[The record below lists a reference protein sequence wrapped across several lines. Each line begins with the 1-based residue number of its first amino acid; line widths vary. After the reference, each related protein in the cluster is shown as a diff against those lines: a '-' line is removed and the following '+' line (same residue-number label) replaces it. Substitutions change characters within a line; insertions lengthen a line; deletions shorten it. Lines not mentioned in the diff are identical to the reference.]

1 MLYQANTEK
10 YQIWQGYCS
19 QQTNVCLLSYVLCS
33 NTASLHTRTSK
44 YINNMSDTVVIIT
57 KVLRKYYISL
67 IGRFCVLST
76 QTHIYL
82 FVLSIALPID
92 PLPEMLTR
100 RSKQFSHFDF
110 EYPVYS
116 SFEASV
122 EVLKGEEEGKSP
134 TITII
139 LCFMGFTNPLP
150 QIVTSMLK
158 LDVPKAFVA
167 WQAYRPASSASASF
181 ILNLDVTRSNSR
193 ISVVLDLPGNV
204 RYSWLF
210 LDHLIL
216 EKRFM
221 LSFLTIT
228 TKNLL
233 HSFFFHSE
241 SLKKRLEMTHHI

>member
-1 MLYQANTEK
+1 
-10 YQIWQGYCS
+10 
-19 QQTNVCLLSYVLCS
+19 
-33 NTASLHTRTSK
+33 
-44 YINNMSDTVVIIT
+44 MSDTVVIIT
-57 KVLRKYYISL
+57 KVLRKYNISL

-210 LDHLIL
+210 LDHLML